1 MVTLSANENAG
12 ARAGTLTIAGQAV
25 TVTQE
30 GLQLCTV
37 TISPVSSSFSKDAG
51 NGAIEVT
58 APASCA
64 WTAASGA
71 AWVTN
76 VVPSSGRG
84 SATVTYA
91 VTRNSSVEAR
101 SAAIRVGEAT
111 HTVSQAGDTGACV
124 YQVAPV
130 EIAAC
135 MSVPY
140 ELTTTVTTQPA
151 CGWTVTPD
159 ASWITP
165 VGGASRMG
173 SGDVRFRI
181 GDNYE
186 APRLGILKLRWD
198 TPTAGQNVRVS
209 QAGCRY
215 AVSTAGLSVPADGG
229 TFSFD
234 VYQQSD
240 PLECGGPLQN
250 GCVWSAAPDVPWI
263 TITTSMPHAGDDRV
277 SFRVASNAD
286 GVRSARITVRD
297 QAVTIVQAAR

>member
-1 MVTLSANENAG
+1 LSANANAD
-12 ARAGTLTIAGQAV
+12 ARAATLTIAGQAV
-25 TVTQE
+25 AVTQD
-30 GLQLCTV
+30 GLQPCIV
-37 TISPVSSSFSKDAG
+37 TITPASASFSKDAG
-51 NGAIEVT
+51 TGALEVT

-64 WTAASGA
+64 WTAVGSA
-71 AWVTN
+71 AWITD
-76 VVPSSGRG
+76 VVPASGRG
-84 SATVTYA
+84 NATVTYA
-91 VTRNSSVEAR
+91 VTRNSAVEAR
-101 SAAIRVGEAT
+101 SAAIRVGDAT
-111 HTVSQAGDTGACV
+111 HSVSQTGDTGACV

-186 APRLGILKLRWD
+186 APRLGVVKLRWD

-215 AVSTAGLSVPADGG
+215 AVSTTGLSVPADGG

-250 GCVWSAAPDVPWI
+250 GCVWSAAPDAPWI
-263 TITTSMPHAGDDRV
+263 AITTAMPHTGDDRV
-277 SFRVASNAD
+277 SFTVASNAD

-297 QAVTIVQAAR
+297 KAVTIVQAGR